1 MESELREVR
10 DAVAGARL
18 PLQTAHADV
27 ARAHR
32 NHLLAQLDDYVL
44 PRAASLDAPLLVV
57 VGGST
62 GAGKS
67 TLVNALVGE
76 PVATTGAL
84 RPTTRDPLLIH
95 HPGDAGWFVPTR
107 VLPHLA
113 RVRGSGARQD
123 RGTGGVVRLLE
134 TDAVGPGLALLDA
147 PDIDSVVDAN
157 RELAGQL
164 LAAADLWIFVTTAHR
179 YADAVPWGLLREAAR
194 RDVAV
199 AVVLDRVAP
208 AVRAEVSGDL
218 TQMLADEGLGG
229 APLFVVAETRLSG
242 GMLPPEYLTDLA
254 RWLAGLSADSDARAQ
269 LARQTL
275 HGAVRDVA
283 QGAADLAGALEE
295 QRRLAIDLRGRVA
308 GAYDTSDLLRTLADG
323 ALLRTEVLARWQ
335 DFVGT
340 GDFIRSVESTVG
352 RARDRVTAFVTGRP
366 QPARKVED
374 AIGHGVLA
382 VLVDQAGT
390 AAEHA
395 YQALSR
401 EPAGRALVAG
411 AAQDGTSLDRASP
424 DIAER
429 AGEQIRGWQH
439 YLLELVRTEGQDKR
453 TTARMLAF
461 GVNGVAVVLM
471 IVAFATTGGALL
483 GSEVAIAGGAAV
495 VAQKLLEAIFGDQ
508 AVRRLAEQARA
519 DLDTRVQTLFAQEQ
533 GRYETL
539 LPDTGRMDTAAQ
551 ALRTNA
557 ASALAALAAVE
568 RA

>member
-1 MESELREVR
+1 METELRKVR
-10 DAVAGARL
+10 DAVAGAHL
-18 PLQTAHADV
+18 PLQTPPASV
-27 ARAHR
+27 ANAHR
-32 NHLLAQLDDYVL
+32 DHLLAQLDDYVL
-44 PRAASLDAPLLVV
+44 PRAAALDAPLLVV

-95 HPGDAGWFVPTR
+95 HPSDAGWFVPAR
-107 VLPHLA
+107 ILPHLA
-113 RVRGSGARQD
+113 RQRGDGTPQD
-123 RGTGGVVRLLE
+123 RGAGGVVRLVE
-134 TDAVGPGLALLDA
+134 TSAVGPGIALLDA

-179 YADAVPWGLLREAAR
+179 YADAVPWELLREAAR

-199 AVVLDRVAP
+199 AVVLDRVP
-208 AVRAEVSGDL
+208 PTVRDEVSDDL
-218 TQMLADEGLGG
+218 ATMLEAEGLGQ
-229 APLFVVAETRLSG
+229 APLFLVAESELTD
-242 GMLPPEYLTDLA
+242 GMLPASALSGLA
-254 RWLAGLSADSDARAQ
+254 HWLDRLSADGAARAQ
-269 LARQTL
+269 VARQTL

-283 QGAADLAGALEE
+283 RGALDLAEAVES
-295 QRRLAIDLRGRVA
+295 QHRLSEDLRARVRA
-308 GAYDTSDLLRTLADG
+308 AYDTSDLLGTLADG
-323 ALLRTEVLARWQ
+323 ALLRSEVLSRWQ

-340 GDFIRSVESTVG
+340 GEFIRSVESTVG
-352 RARDRVTAFVTGRP
+352 KARDRITAFVTGKP
-366 QPARKVED
+366 QPARQVED

-382 VLVDQAGT
+382 VLVDQANT
-390 AAEHA
+390 AAERT
-395 YQALSR
+395 YRGLSQD
-401 EPAGRALVAG
+401 PAGRALVAG
-411 AAQDGTSLDRASP
+411 TDLDAASP
-424 DIAER
+424 GFAER
-429 AGEQIRGWQH
+429 AGEEIRGWQH

-453 TTARMLAF
+453 TSARMLAF

-519 DLDTRVQTLFAQEQ
+519 DLGDRVHTLFAEERR
-533 GRYETL
+533 RYEEL
-539 LPDTGRMDTAAQ
+539 LPESEAMAGSSAALREAAAAAQ
-551 ALRTNA
+551 TAIDA
-557 ASALAALAAVE
+557 AE
-568 RA
+568 RS